1 MELVILIC
9 GAIVGSGI
17 ASILACVPGLHVY
30 NILGIGVLLTIQY
43 GIILHPY
50 FLIAVVTGMI
60 VGFSLVS
67 TIPSVILAAPDE
79 SAFFTVLPG
88 QKYLIAGRGY
98 EATLFTLVGSAF
110 AEMALLIF
118 FLFFAKCLL
127 LPLKQVLQP
136 HYHWILWCVIVF
148 ILMSEWPTEGRLG
161 QGGWRKFVAANK
173 RILAG
178 LLTFVLSGLL
188 GFVVM
193 YGKSFSPEITFQGL
207 MPVFIGLFTLPWLL
221 MNIILGVEVPS
232 QNIFEKSQTE
242 TLATRRP
249 KLSGMSIK
257 SILYGLSAGL
267 LGGGFSAF
275 LPGIT
280 GGVGGLLAGH
290 AMAIRNDVAFLVS
303 QGASRTVY
311 YVGGFF
317 LLFVPDLYMTRGG
330 GAHLLKTIYVPQ
342 GKTDLYVAM
351 TASAIAGA
359 ISLAMF
365 GVLVRRVLLFVVRYG
380 LRFLSIV
387 ALVIILFLVLLFSG
401 WNGIIFC
408 IVSGAVG
415 LIPVFYGA
423 KRMNCLGVVLLPV
436 ACNMSGFGEHVAI
449 WLGLI

>member
-1 MELVILIC
+1 MELVMLIC
-9 GAIVGSGI
+9 GAIVGGII

-30 NILGIGVLLTIQY
+30 NILGIGVLFATQY

-50 FLIAVVTGMI
+50 FLIAIVTGMI
-60 VGFSLVS
+60 VGFSLIS

-88 QKYLIAGRGY
+88 QKYLMAGRGY

-110 AEMALLIF
+110 AEVALLIF
-118 FLFFAKCLL
+118 FLFFAKYLL

-148 ILMSEWPTEGRLG
+148 MLMSEWPTEGRLG
-161 QGGWRKFVAANK
+161 QSGWRKFVSANQ

-188 GFVVM
+188 GFVVT
-193 YGKSFSPEITFQGL
+193 YGKSPTPEIAFQGL

-221 MNIILGVEVPS
+221 MNLIFDVEVPP
-232 QNIFEKSQTE
+232 QNIFEKSPTE
-242 TLATRRP
+242 SSAAKHS
-249 KLSGMSIK
+249 KLLGISIK
-257 SILYGLSAGL
+257 YILYGLSAGL

-290 AMAIRNDVAFLVS
+290 AMALRNDVAFLVS
-303 QGASRTVY
+303 QGASKMVY
-311 YVGGFF
+311 YVGGLF

-351 TASAIAGA
+351 AASAIAGA

-365 GVLVRRVLLFVVRYG
+365 GKLVRRVLLLVVRYG
-380 LRFLSIV
+380 LHFLSSI

-423 KRMNCLGVVLLPV
+423 RRMNCLGVILLPV
-436 ACNMSGFGEHVAI
+436 ACNMSGFGEHIAV